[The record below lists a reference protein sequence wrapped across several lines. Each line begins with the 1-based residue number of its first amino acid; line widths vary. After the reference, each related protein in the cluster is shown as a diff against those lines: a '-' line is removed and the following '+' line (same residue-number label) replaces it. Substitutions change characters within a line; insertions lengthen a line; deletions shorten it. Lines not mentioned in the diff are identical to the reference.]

1 MVKVIIEDGLDVSLE
16 DICEAA
22 HALGR
27 ECERL
32 DVAVRAAHQA
42 LSTER
47 HDPEE
52 IVGAMEVLEKR
63 LLFARGTAKHAMKN
77 FVPHDNLAPLCGL
90 LEVGDKLLGSLAA
103 CLGDD
108 AAAG

>member
-1 MVKVIIEDGLDVSLE
+1 MVTVMIEDGLDIPLE
-16 DICEAA
+16 DICDAA

-32 DVAVRAAHQA
+32 GGAVRAAHQA

-52 IVGAMEVLEKR
+52 IVGAMEVLQKR
-63 LLFARGTAKHAMKN
+63 LLFARGAAKHAIKN
-77 FVPHDNLAPLCGL
+77 FVPHDILAPICGL

-103 CLGDD
+103 CLDSGT
-108 AAAG
+108 AAG